1 MLRTAEQTS
10 AADPNAKVDHT
21 ITIILKNGFAERLH
35 PMPELHFGETVQYTT
50 TEPGAKAS
58 MVFPDLSPYRTDDET
73 NTETSGS
80 QVTELVRPF
89 ADGEASFQGRCV
101 LTLADG
107 TRVEW
112 NPANPDA
119 GGGNHKV
126 SKP

>member
-1 MLRTAEQTS
+1 MLSTVNQTS
-10 AADPNAKVDHT
+10 AVDPQTKVDHT

-35 PMPELHFGETVQYTT
+35 PMPELHFGETVQYIT

-58 MVFPDLSPYRTDDET
+58 MVFPDLSPYRTDDQ
-73 NTETSGS
+73 TETEIPGL
-80 QVTELVRPF
+80 QITQLVRPF
-89 ADGEASFQGRCV
+89 EIGEASFQGLCF

-107 TRVEW
+107 TRVGW
-112 NPANPDA
+112 NPVHPEL